1 MECWEEG
8 KLTFGEIISKFV
20 MNSTKTI
27 TGPCPTITLLR
38 PRISWTDK
46 NEMIWLVEH
55 CKRFLLNTFG
65 GLANTNHSIRI
76 FIQNFFIF
84 AYVPD
89 TILTVLMA
97 KLYIKI
103 YTCVAKKLL
112 TLTSMIFLLA
122 LKSSNMNLNI
132 LSIFSRNPANLAD
145 ATNRILIK

>member
-1 MECWEEG
+1 MECWEEA
-8 KLTFGEIISKFV
+8 KLTFGEIISKFA
-20 MNSTKTI
+20 MNSTKMI
-27 TGPCPTITLLR
+27 TGPCPTTTSLR
-38 PRISWTDK
+38 PRILWTDK

-65 GLANTNHSIRI
+65 GLANSNHSIRI

-97 KLYIKI
+97 KLSI
-103 YTCVAKKLL
+103 YRSTHVQRKSYLHL
-112 TLTSMIFLLA
+112 HQWYFLLA

-145 ATNRILIK
+145 ASNHI

>member
-1 MECWEEG
+1 MEYWQEG

-65 GLANTNHSIRI
+65 GLAKSNHSIRT
-76 FIQNFFIF
+76 FIQDFLIF

-89 TILTVLMA
+89 TIPTVLRA
-97 KLYIKI
+97 SVYIQI
-103 YTCVAKKLL
+103 YTCVAQKLH
-112 TLTSMIFLLA
+112 TITATIFWLGV
-122 LKSSNMNLNI
+122 
-132 LSIFSRNPANLAD
+132 
-145 ATNRILIK
+145 

>member
-1 MECWEEG
+1 MECWEEA
-8 KLTFGEIISKFV
+8 KLIFGEIISKFA
-20 MNSTKTI
+20 MNSTKMI
-27 TGPCPTITLLR
+27 TGPCPTITSLR
-38 PRISWTDK
+38 PRILWTDK

-65 GLANTNHSIRI
+65 GLANSNHSIRI

-97 KLYIKI
+97 KLYVQI

-112 TLTSMIFLLA
+112 TLTSMIFFIGVKKFQYEFEHPKHFLTEP
-122 LKSSNMNLNI
+122 S
-132 LSIFSRNPANLAD
+132 
-145 ATNRILIK
+145 